1 MKFYLVLEGDS
12 VCTIAKKFNT
22 TCQEIIKLNDL
33 TNVDF
38 IKPGDVLRVK

>member
-1 MKFYLVLEGDS
+1 MQFYSVLEGDRI
-12 VCTIAKKFNT
+12 CTIAEKFHT
-22 TCQEIIKLNDL
+22 TCRQIIEWNGI